1 MNPDMSPTVLPD
13 TTVHTSDETRIEEI
27 VPYNVIFLN
36 DDVTTM
42 DFVVQVLV
50 SVFKKDGA
58 TAVALMLEVHTSG
71 AAVVDV
77 LPREEAELRQQQT
90 HSLARQAGYP
100 LRCIIEPA

>member
-1 MNPDMSPTVLPD
+1 MGSVMPPTALPD
-13 TTVHTSDETRIEEI
+13 TTVHPSNETQIEEI
-27 VPYNVIFLN
+27 VPYNVIFIN

-42 DFVVQVLV
+42 EFVVHVLI

-58 TAVALMLEVHTSG
+58 TAVGLMLEVHNTG

-90 HSLARQAGYP
+90 HAMARQAGFP